1 MLVVLDLFL
10 HSVEI
15 LSKLFEFR
23 IVDSMI
29 YVKCDWKSIPRVL
42 TFGLVIFRDVP
53 KESLLV

>member
-23 IVDSMI
+23 IVNSMI
-29 YVKCDWKSIPRVL
+29 NVKSDRKGIPRVL
-42 TFGLVIFRDVP
+42 TFRLVIFRDVP